1 MNILI
6 IFVAG
11 ISVGWV
17 AEKLYHSCARK
28 GQSSDDGIVA
38 KEVIVEDPKKAKAK
52 VKAKDAV
59 KIAEVE
65 GVPSDTT
72 DDFSQLKG
80 VGPKLA
86 DALDKIGIYNYKQ
99 LSSSSIDMLLERL
112 KETGGRF
119 TRPSISSIVEQAKL
133 AAQYQ

>member
-17 AEKLYHSCARK
+17 AEKLYHSCAVK
-28 GQSSDDGIVA
+28 GQSSDDGIVE
-38 KEVIVEDPKKAKAK
+38 KEAVVEDPK
-52 VKAKDAV
+52 KAKDAV
-59 KIAEVE
+59 KIAEDENVS
-65 GVPSDTT
+65 SDAT
-72 DDFSQLKG
+72 DDLSQLKG

-99 LSSSSIDMLLERL
+99 LSSSSIDSLLERL

-133 AAQYQ
+133 AAQDQQ